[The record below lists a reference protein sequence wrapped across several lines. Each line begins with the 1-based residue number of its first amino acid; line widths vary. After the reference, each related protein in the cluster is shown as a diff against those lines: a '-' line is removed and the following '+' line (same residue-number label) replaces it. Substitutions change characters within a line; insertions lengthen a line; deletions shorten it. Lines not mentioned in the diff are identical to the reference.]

1 MRSAKI
7 NIWLIMDGKRG
18 HEKQSEDLVKA
29 LQNLVG
35 IEVTKM
41 DGMFLKP
48 FISKLLRLFNFDSI
62 KKPDLII
69 GTGHATHLHMIF
81 SKILNGG
88 KTVVIMKPSLPYSWF
103 DLCIIPKHDGVLEK
117 PGILLTNGAINN
129 IENEKKHNKNKGLIV
144 LGGKSKHFKWDN
156 QNVILQIN
164 NIINQHPK
172 IKFKIAT
179 SRRTPKDFV
188 RCLNDSIKKNIP
200 IFEYEKVKKN
210 WLIEEAKLAKHAWVT
225 EDSISMIYEFI
236 ASGSNVNPISIEKKY
251 DSKISN
257 EISRLINTG
266 LISSYDGK
274 INNRNNLVFSNEAKR
289 CANFI
294 FTKWLNISNE

>member
-18 HEKQSEDLVKA
+18 HEKQSEDLAQA
-29 LQNLVG
+29 LQNLTG

-41 DGMFLKP
+41 DSIFLKP

-69 GTGHATHLHMIF
+69 GAGHATHLNMIF

-88 KTVVIMKPSLPYSWF
+88 KTVVIMKPSLPHSWF
-103 DLCIIPKHDGVLEK
+103 DLCLIPKHDAVPEK
-117 PGILLTNGAINN
+117 SGIFLTNGSINN
-129 IENEKKHNKNKGLIV
+129 IENEKKHKKNKGLIV
-144 LGGKSKHFKWDN
+144 LGGISKHFNWDN
-156 QNVILQIN
+156 QALILQIN

-172 IKFKIAT
+172 IQFKIAT
-179 SRRTPKDFV
+179 SRRTPKDFIDHFDD
-188 RCLNDSIKKNIP
+188 NFKKNVSIY
-200 IFEYEKVKKN
+200 EYENVEKN
-210 WLIEEAKLAKHAWVT
+210 WFLEEVKLSKHAWVT
-225 EDSISMIYEFI
+225 EDSISMIYELI
-236 ASGSNVNPISIEKKY
+236 ASGSNITPIRLENKY
-251 DSKISN
+251 DSKISI

-266 LISSYDGK
+266 LIRTYDGERK
-274 INNRNNLVFSNEAKR
+274 KTNNLLFNNEAKR

-294 FTKWLNISNE
+294 LNKWFKS

>member
-18 HEKQSEDLVKA
+18 HEKQSEDLAQA
-29 LQNLVG
+29 LQNLAG

-69 GTGHATHLHMIF
+69 GAGHATHLHMIF

-103 DLCIIPKHDGVLEK
+103 DLCLIPKHDGVPEK
-117 PGILLTNGAINN
+117 SGIFLTNGSINN

-144 LGGKSKHFKWDN
+144 LGGISKHFNWDN
-156 QNVILQIN
+156 QAVILQIN

-172 IKFKIAT
+172 IQFKIAT
-179 SRRTPKDFV
+179 SRRTPKDFIDHFDD
-188 RCLNDSIKKNIP
+188 NFKKNISVY
-200 IFEYEKVKKN
+200 EYENVKKN
-210 WLIEEAKLAKHAWVT
+210 WFLEEVKLSKHAWVT
-225 EDSISMIYEFI
+225 EDSISMIYELI
-236 ASGSNVNPISIEKKY
+236 ASGSNITPIRLENKY
-251 DSKISN
+251 DSKISI

-266 LISSYDGK
+266 LIRTYDGK
-274 INNRNNLVFSNEAKR
+274 RKKTNNLLFNNEAKR

-294 FTKWLNISNE
+294 LNKWFKS

>member
-18 HEKQSEDLVKA
+18 HEKQSEYLAQA
-29 LQNLVG
+29 LQNLAD
-35 IEVTKM
+35 IEIIKM
-41 DGMFLKP
+41 DGTFLKP

-103 DLCIIPKHDGVLEK
+103 DLCFIPKHDGVPEK
-117 PGILLTNGAINN
+117 PGIFLTNGSINN
-129 IENEKKHNKNKGLIV
+129 IENEKKHNKSKGLIV
-144 LGGKSKHFKWDN
+144 LGGKSKHFTWDT
-156 QNVILQIN
+156 QVVIDQIN
-164 NIINQHPK
+164 NIINKNPK
-172 IKFKIAT
+172 IQFKIAT
-179 SRRTPKDFV
+179 SRRTPKDFINH
-188 RCLNDSIKKNIP
+188 LDDNLKKIIP
-200 IFEYEKVKKN
+200 VYEYEKVKKN
-210 WLIEEAKLAKHAWVT
+210 WFMEEAKLSKFAWVT
-225 EDSISMIYEFI
+225 EDSISMIYELI
-236 ASGSNVNPISIEKKY
+236 ASGSNITPIRLEKKH

-266 LISSYDGK
+266 LISAYDGK
-274 INNRNNLVFSNEAKR
+274 RKNNNNLSFNNEAKR

-294 FTKWLNISNE
+294 LNKWFKS

>member
-18 HEKQSEDLVKA
+18 HEKQSEDLVQA

-103 DLCIIPKHDGVLEK
+103 DLCLIPKHDGVPEK
-117 PGILLTNGAINN
+117 PGIFLTNGAINN
-129 IENEKKHNKNKGLIV
+129 IENEKKHNKSKGLIV
-144 LGGKSKHFKWDN
+144 LGGKSKHFIWNN
-156 QNVILQIN
+156 QVVILQIK
-164 NIINQHPK
+164 NIIKQNPK
-172 IKFKIAT
+172 IQFKIAT
-179 SRRTPKDFV
+179 SRRTPEDFIDH
-188 RCLNDSIKKNIP
+188 LDDNFKKNILVY
-200 IFEYEKVKKN
+200 EYENVKKN
-210 WLIEEAKLAKHAWVT
+210 WFIEEAKLSKYAWVT
-225 EDSISMIYEFI
+225 EDSISMIYELI
-236 ASGSNVNPISIEKKY
+236 ASGSKITPIRLENKY
-251 DSKISN
+251 DSKISI

-266 LISSYDGK
+266 LISAYDGK
-274 INNRNNLVFSNEAKR
+274 RKNNNNLIFNNEAKR

-294 FTKWLNISNE
+294 LNKWFKS

>member
-18 HEKQSEDLVKA
+18 HEKQSEDLAQA
-29 LQNLVG
+29 LQNLTG

-41 DGMFLKP
+41 DSIFLKP

-69 GTGHATHLHMIF
+69 GAGHATHLNMIF

-103 DLCIIPKHDGVLEK
+103 DLCLIPKHDGVSEK
-117 PGILLTNGAINN
+117 SGIFLTNGSINN
-129 IENEKKHNKNKGLIV
+129 IENEKKHNKTKGLIV
-144 LGGKSKHFKWDN
+144 LGGISKYFNWDN
-156 QNVILQIN
+156 QAVILQIN

-172 IKFKIAT
+172 IQFKIAT
-179 SRRTPKDFV
+179 SRRTPKDFIDYFDD
-188 RCLNDSIKKNIP
+188 NFKKNVSVY
-200 IFEYEKVKKN
+200 EYENVKKN
-210 WLIEEAKLAKHAWVT
+210 WFLEEVKLSKHAWIT
-225 EDSISMIYEFI
+225 EDSISMIYELI
-236 ASGSNVNPISIEKKY
+236 ASGSNITPIRLENKY
-251 DSKISN
+251 DSKISI

-266 LISSYDGK
+266 LIKTYDGK
-274 INNRNNLVFSNEAKR
+274 RKKTNNLLFNNEAKR

-294 FTKWLNISNE
+294 LNKWFKS

>member
-18 HEKQSEDLVKA
+18 HEKQSEDLAQA
-29 LQNLVG
+29 LQNLTG

-41 DGMFLKP
+41 DSIFLKP

-88 KTVVIMKPSLPYSWF
+88 KTVVIMKPSLPHSWF
-103 DLCIIPKHDGVLEK
+103 DLCLIPKHDAVPEK
-117 PGILLTNGAINN
+117 SGIFLTNGSINN
-129 IENEKKHNKNKGLIV
+129 IENEKKHKKNKGLIV
-144 LGGKSKHFKWDN
+144 LGGISKHFNWDN
-156 QNVILQIN
+156 QALILQIN

-172 IKFKIAT
+172 IQFKIAT
-179 SRRTPKDFV
+179 SRRTPKDFIDHFDD
-188 RCLNDSIKKNIP
+188 NFKKNVSIY
-200 IFEYEKVKKN
+200 EYENVEKN
-210 WLIEEAKLAKHAWVT
+210 WFLEEVKLSKHAWVT
-225 EDSISMIYEFI
+225 EDSISMIYELI
-236 ASGSNVNPISIEKKY
+236 ASGSNITPIRLENKH
-251 DSKISN
+251 DSKISI

-266 LISSYDGK
+266 LIRTYDGERK
-274 INNRNNLVFSNEAKR
+274 KTNNLLFNNEAKR

-294 FTKWLNISNE
+294 LNKWFKS

>member
-18 HEKQSEDLVKA
+18 HEKQSEDLVQA

-103 DLCIIPKHDGVLEK
+103 DLCLIPKHDGVPEK
-117 PGILLTNGAINN
+117 PGIFLTNGAINN
-129 IENEKKHNKNKGLIV
+129 IENEKKHNKSKGLIV
-144 LGGKSKHFKWDN
+144 LGGKSKHFIWNN
-156 QNVILQIN
+156 QVVILQIK
-164 NIINQHPK
+164 NIIKQNPK
-172 IKFKIAT
+172 IQFKIAT
-179 SRRTPKDFV
+179 SRRTPEDFIDN
-188 RCLNDSIKKNIP
+188 LDDNFKKNILVY
-200 IFEYEKVKKN
+200 EYENVKKN
-210 WLIEEAKLAKHAWVT
+210 WFIEEAKLSKYAWVT
-225 EDSISMIYEFI
+225 EDSISMIYELI
-236 ASGSNVNPISIEKKY
+236 ASGSKITPIRLENKY
-251 DSKISN
+251 DSKISI

-266 LISSYDGK
+266 LISAYDGK
-274 INNRNNLVFSNEAKR
+274 RKNNNNLIFNNEAKR

-294 FTKWLNISNE
+294 LNKWFKS

>member
-18 HEKQSEDLVKA
+18 HEKQSEDLVQA

-88 KTVVIMKPSLPYSWF
+88 KTVVIMKPSLPHSWF
-103 DLCIIPKHDGVLEK
+103 DLCFIPKHDGLPEK
-117 PGILLTNGAINN
+117 PGIFLTNGSINN
-129 IENEKKHNKNKGLIV
+129 IENEKKHNKSKGLIV
-144 LGGKSKHFKWDN
+144 LGGKSKHFNWDN
-156 QNVILQIN
+156 QVVIDQIN

-172 IKFKIAT
+172 IRFKIAT
-179 SRRTPKDFV
+179 SRRTPKDFIDH
-188 RCLNDSIKKNIP
+188 LDANLKKNIP
-200 IFEYEKVKKN
+200 VYEYEKVKKN
-210 WLIEEAKLAKHAWVT
+210 WFMEEAKLSKFAWVT
-225 EDSISMIYEFI
+225 EDSISMIYELI
-236 ASGSNVNPISIEKKY
+236 ASGSNITPIRLEKKH

-266 LISSYDGK
+266 LISAYDGK
-274 INNRNNLVFSNEAKR
+274 RKNNNNLSFNNEAKR

-294 FTKWLNISNE
+294 LNKWFKS